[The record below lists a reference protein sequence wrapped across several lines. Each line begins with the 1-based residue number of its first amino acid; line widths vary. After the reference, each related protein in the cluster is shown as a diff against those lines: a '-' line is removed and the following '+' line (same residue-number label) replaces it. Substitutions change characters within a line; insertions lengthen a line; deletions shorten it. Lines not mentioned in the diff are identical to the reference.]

1 MDEEDI
7 QEMTASLAAAKEFS
21 VDLYGGLSRSIK
33 LFSARLQKCWSKTFA
48 CLLHQKDA
56 ASAS

>member
-33 LFSARLQKCWSKTFA
+33 SFSARLQKCWSKTFA
-48 CLLHQKDA
+48 CLLHQ
-56 ASAS
+56 